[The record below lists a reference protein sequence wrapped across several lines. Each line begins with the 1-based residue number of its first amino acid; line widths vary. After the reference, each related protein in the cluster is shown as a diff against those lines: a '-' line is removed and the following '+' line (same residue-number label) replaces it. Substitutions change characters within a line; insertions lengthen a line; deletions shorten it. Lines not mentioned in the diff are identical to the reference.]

1 MSTGG
6 RSGQGGQWWTRK
18 ARMLGGAGHSS
29 LEGGEVGGD
38 AIDMEVNKGL
48 LAFFAKEEVTVL
60 VIVHEEVLGE
70 DGGADGVAEEVKG
83 GFLVGVAVGVVGAE
97 AHAGEVGLGGV
108 VKGGGEGIGNG
119 SAGSGVGAPAAGGEP
134 AVAVAGGVAVD
145 GDEDDVLAAQLS
157 APFVY
162 TAAALWQGDVRFLG
176 HQEDGV
182 QAPGGECVHNAP
194 GDDAVFAVFQQA
206 AVGRTLAPRLG
217 SVAIF
222 DEDLHS

>member
-1 MSTGG
+1 M
-6 RSGQGGQWWTRK
+6 
-18 ARMLGGAGHSS
+18 
-29 LEGGEVGGD
+29 
-38 AIDMEVNKGL
+38 
-48 LAFFAKEEVTVL
+48 
-60 VIVHEEVLGE
+60 
-70 DGGADGVAEEVKG
+70 
-83 GFLVGVAVGVVGAE
+83 
-97 AHAGEVGLGGV
+97 GLGGGV
-108 VKGGGEGIGNG
+108 EGDGEGIGLG
-119 SAGSGVGAPAAGGEP
+119 ASTGGVGAPAAGGEP
-134 AVAVAGGVAVD
+134 AVAGTGGVAVD

-206 AVGRTLAPRLG
+206 AVGRTLVPRLG
-217 SVAIF
+217 SVAIV

>member
-1 MSTGG
+1 M
-6 RSGQGGQWWTRK
+6 
-18 ARMLGGAGHSS
+18 
-29 LEGGEVGGD
+29 
-38 AIDMEVNKGL
+38 
-48 LAFFAKEEVTVL
+48 
-60 VIVHEEVLGE
+60 
-70 DGGADGVAEEVKG
+70 
-83 GFLVGVAVGVVGAE
+83 
-97 AHAGEVGLGGV
+97 GLGGGV
-108 VKGGGEGIGNG
+108 EGDGEGIGP
-119 SAGSGVGAPAAGGEP
+119 GASAGGEP
-134 AVAVAGGVAVD
+134 AVTGTGGVAVD

-217 SVAIF
+217 SVAIV

>member
-1 MSTGG
+1 MNLAHYSDVNGAQKAPQNMLYG
-6 RSGQGGQWWTRK
+6 RLRLKSIEIIR
-18 ARMLGGAGHSS
+18 
-29 LEGGEVGGD
+29 D
-38 AIDMEVNKGL
+38 AINVKVNEGL
-48 LAFFAKEEVTVL
+48 LAFGAQEEVAVF
-60 VIVHEEVLGE
+60 VVVHEEVFGE
-70 DGGADGVAEEVKG
+70 DGGADGVAQEVEG

-97 AHAGEVGLGGV
+97 AHAGEVGLGGGV
-108 VKGGGEGIGNG
+108 EGDGEGIGPG
-119 SAGSGVGAPAAGGEP
+119 ASTGGVGAPAAGREP
-134 AVAVAGGVAVD
+134 AVAGTGGVAVD

-217 SVAIF
+217 SVAIV

>member
-1 MSTGG
+1 MLYG
-6 RSGQGGQWWTRK
+6 RLRLKSIEIIR
-18 ARMLGGAGHSS
+18 
-29 LEGGEVGGD
+29 D
-38 AIDMEVNKGL
+38 AINVKVNEGL
-48 LAFFAKEEVTVL
+48 LAFGAQEEVAVF
-60 VIVHEEVLGE
+60 VVVHEEVFGE
-70 DGGADGVAEEVKG
+70 G
-83 GFLVGVAVGVVGAE
+83 
-97 AHAGEVGLGGV
+97 GGV
-108 VKGGGEGIGNG
+108 EGDGEGIGP
-119 SAGSGVGAPAAGGEP
+119 GASAGGEP
-134 AVAVAGGVAVD
+134 AVTGTGGVAVD

-217 SVAIF
+217 SVAIV

>member
-1 MSTGG
+1 MLYG
-6 RSGQGGQWWTRK
+6 RLRLKSIEIIR
-18 ARMLGGAGHSS
+18 
-29 LEGGEVGGD
+29 D
-38 AIDMEVNKGL
+38 AINVKVNEGF
-48 LAFFAKEEVTVL
+48 LAFGAQEEVAVF
-60 VIVHEEVLGE
+60 VVVHEEVFGE
-70 DGGADGVAEEVKG
+70 G
-83 GFLVGVAVGVVGAE
+83 
-97 AHAGEVGLGGV
+97 GGV
-108 VKGGGEGIGNG
+108 EGDGEGIGPG
-119 SAGSGVGAPAAGGEP
+119 ASTGGVGAPAAGGEP
-134 AVAVAGGVAVD
+134 AVAGTGGVAVD

-217 SVAIF
+217 SVAIV